1 MASLGGV
8 WKNPHA
14 LIKMTQTSPIFTT
27 AISGE
32 LTAVREAWQLDD
44 NETITWN
51 SFVVRSEPEAIQT
64 LLPEFP
70 HAYLAIIQ
78 GDTCVLAG
86 CENDCRALLKNWVNA
101 VLQPIESPQ
110 CTRHR
115 Q

>member
-1 MASLGGV
+1 MGKFGGME
-8 WKNPHA
+8 KSA
-14 LIKMTQTSPIFTT
+14 RLIKMTQTSPIFTT

-86 CENDCRALLKNWVNA
+86 CENDCRALLKKNWVNA